1 MQFTTSYGDD
11 EQTVPEDYAVQVC
24 NLFAQ
29 LGARGSSIMFS
40 SGDDGVGGGDCLSN
54 DGTNTKK
61 FLPNFPAS
69 CPFVTTVGGTI
80 RVNPEV
86 AVSFSGGG
94 FSNYFAQPR
103 YVSSAHLMWCWS
115 LRGWFP

>member
-1 MQFTTSYGDD
+1 M
-11 EQTVPEDYAVQVC
+11 C

-61 FLPNFPAS
+61 FIPNFPGM
-69 CPFVTTVGGTI
+69 VD
-80 RVNPEV
+80 
-86 AVSFSGGG
+86 
-94 FSNYFAQPR
+94 
-103 YVSSAHLMWCWS
+103 
-115 LRGWFP
+115 

>member
-1 MQFTTSYGDD
+1 MNFVLAQSSIPQTFTTSYGDD
-11 EQTVPEDYAVQVC
+11 EQTVPFDYATQVC

-29 LGARGSSIMFS
+29 LGARGASIMFS
-40 SGDDGVGGGDCLSN
+40 SGDDGVGAGDCRNN
-54 DGTNTKK
+54 DGTRTVR
-61 FLPNFPAS
+61 FQPNFPAS

-94 FSNYFAQPR
+94 FSNYFARPR
-103 YVSSAHLMWCWS
+103 
-115 LRGWFP
+115 